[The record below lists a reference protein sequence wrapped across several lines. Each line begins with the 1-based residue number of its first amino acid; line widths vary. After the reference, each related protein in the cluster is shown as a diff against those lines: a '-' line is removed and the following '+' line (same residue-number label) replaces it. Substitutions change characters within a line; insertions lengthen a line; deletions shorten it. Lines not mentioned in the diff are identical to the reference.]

1 MKDADEDLVRISETI
16 SDGQGVDWAFERR
29 RRPDLEPLILELE
42 AIERVVRYYGLL
54 HSASGRL
61 HTPPPGEPRDRA

>member
-16 SDGQGVDWAFERR
+16 SDGGDVDWAEERR
-29 RRPDLEPLILELE
+29 RRPDVEPLILELE
-42 AIERVVRYYGLL
+42 AIERVVRSYGLL

-61 HTPPPGEPRDRA
+61 HAPPPAERPPRP